1 MTQQQRQLACG
12 SQPADL
18 LEQLAEDGAAV
29 RTPHQA
35 TCPYCQLALTD
46 LERWWETVRVL
57 RSERVSPSPSLVARV
72 MQRVRVD
79 LQPWRVELPQDRG
92 VTAISNHVL
101 AVIAYE
107 AARAV
112 TGVVEVRQARPR
124 RLSPPVTGQVD
135 VEVQLTIAF
144 GSSAPAIGAA
154 VREAVIARVRE
165 LTGLT
170 LAAVGIVVADVSGY

>member
-18 LEQLAEDGAAV
+18 LEQLAEDGAVV

-35 TCPYCQLALTD
+35 TCPYCQSAFTE

-57 RSERVSPSPSLVARV
+57 RSEKVSPSPGLVARV
-72 MQRVRVD
+72 MQRVRAD

-92 VTAISNHVL
+92 VTAIPNHVL
-101 AVIAYE
+101 AAIAYE

-112 TGVVEVRQARPR
+112 TGVVEVRLARPR
-124 RLSPPVTGQVD
+124 LSTPVTGQVD

-144 GSSAPAIGAA
+144 GFSAAAIGAA
-154 VREAVIARVRE
+154 VREAVIRRLQD

-170 LAAVGIVVADVSGY
+170 VDAVEIVVADVSGH